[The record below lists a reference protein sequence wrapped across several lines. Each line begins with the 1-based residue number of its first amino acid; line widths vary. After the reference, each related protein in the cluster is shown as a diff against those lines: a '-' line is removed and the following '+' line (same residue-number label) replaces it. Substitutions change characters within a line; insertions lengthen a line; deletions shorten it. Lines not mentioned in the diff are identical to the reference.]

1 MPQTSSE
8 RGAAQASFRDAA
20 RALFISGDTIAAFL
34 ASATPGQVAA
44 CMSMLGSEI
53 AHRDGTRRA
62 RLPGQARFPVPKSVE
77 GFDWSNVTF
86 PDGWGRENMCSLAF
100 VRDAEDLVSCG
111 QTGRGKTHMATALGI
126 AATSAG
132 YPAGFW
138 QTAQLVPRLGK
149 AKREGTLDRLLADVA
164 KARLLVLDEFGYVPF
179 DVDGA
184 RLPCQVMSESYERRS
199 VISATNVESGR
210 WGTVF
215 ADDKLA
221 AAIVDRV
228 ARHGRLVEFGG
239 PSHRLE
245 ESLMLGKSGR

>member
-20 RALFISGDTIAAFL
+20 RALFITGDTIAAFL

-44 CMSMLGSEI
+44 CTSMPGSEA

-62 RLPGQARFPVPKSVE
+62 RLLRQARFPVPKPVE

-86 PDGWGRENMCSLAF
+86 PDGWGREDMCSLAF
-100 VRDAEDLVSCG
+100 VRDAEDLVFYG

-149 AKREGTLDRLLADVA
+149 ARREGTPGGLLADVA
-164 KARLLVLDEFGYVPF
+164 KARLLVLDEFGYAPF

-184 RLPCQVMSESYERRS
+184 RLPCQVISESYERRS
-199 VISATNVESGR
+199 VISAANVEPGR

-215 ADDKLA
+215 AG
-221 AAIVDRV
+221 
-228 ARHGRLVEFGG
+228 GRLVEFGG
-239 PSHRLE
+239 PSHGLE